1 MTGIINVVGR
11 PAKAEAWQWTGNYA
25 DIPAD
30 WRALDLFTEQDD
42 GSLLVRTLRGPVPCR
57 LGEYVI
63 RRKAGDFYPIDPLT
77 YAERWEEQ

>member
-1 MTGIINVVGR
+1 MSQVKQVVGR
-11 PAKAEAWQWTGNYA
+11 PAAAESYRWDGDFRAF
-25 DIPAD
+25 PAD

-57 LGEYVI
+57 IGEYVI

-77 YAERWEEQ
+77 YAERWEER